1 MITFPTRHKL
11 ERIGRRVRLDSDFE
25 ATMRKQFEQS
35 GYLQPSYALPL
46 HWKTAAASVGSIFC
60 LLTGTVTYAY
70 TSDNVI
76 PQTTLY
82 PIRIAVEE
90 VETQLAQTP
99 QKKGLVALKH
109 LRRRVSEAA
118 KLQALRRQIPESHR
132 QALKAGAALKE
143 IESGTTLSDE
153 EQFATEA
160 VKLESR
166 ELSEMLDQQE
176 MADTD
181 QERTEI
187 REQILEK
194 ADNLEGHIDRLEKRR
209 RSLLQESEDKAGE
222 ERDSTS
228 ND

>member
-1 MITFPTRHKL
+1 MITFPTQHKL
-11 ERIGRRVRLDSDFE
+11 ERIGRRVRLDRDFE

-35 GYLQPSYALPL
+35 GYLQPSYAFPT
-46 HWKTAAASVGSIFC
+46 HWKTAAASVGSVFC
-60 LLTGTVTYAY
+60 LLTGTATYAY
-70 TSDNVI
+70 ASDSVI

-82 PIRIAVEE
+82 PVRIAVEQVE
-90 VETQLAQTP
+90 VQLAQTP

-118 KLQALRRQIPESHR
+118 KLQALNRQIPESHR
-132 QALKAGAALKE
+132 QALKAGVSLEGMKTE
-143 IESGTTLSDE
+143 TTLTDE
-153 EQFATEA
+153 DRFAAEA
-160 VKLESR
+160 VQLESR

-181 QERTEI
+181 EERTEI

-209 RSLLQESEDKAGE
+209 RSSLEENADKTEGDREAV
-222 ERDSTS
+222 S